1 MRIFYAFF
9 FALMISSRSSEDPEA
24 TSFKYPEVK
33 EVTQGEMFGNIM
45 IVWELVEG
53 ADEYRIYSNHPDF
66 VNQWDEISKISYH
79 MDYDNGCNL
88 KDGKIAP
95 GITYKYR
102 LSSVSDKHEE
112 SELSP
117 IFEVF
122 SANTPDK
129 PVITNITLGLDC
141 IQLTWQDDNPKLKNE
156 YWPRDYNAYSRAQ
169 QTGRIRNDR
178 HYRG

>member
-1 MRIFYAFF
+1 
-9 FALMISSRSSEDPEA
+9 
-24 TSFKYPEVK
+24 
-33 EVTQGEMFGNIM
+33 M

-102 LSSVSDKHEE
+102 LSSVSDKHGE

-156 YWPRDYNAYSRAQ
+156 YWPRDYNAYSELSKPEEFEMIGTTEDKEFCIKSTDSREGLPCKSQ
-169 QTGRIRNDR
+169 DR
-178 HYRG
+178 CHV